1 MLTSFNMTTRID
13 GGAHDGLRGPAHR
26 SESESESDTIPYL
39 QHATGRASGACTSIR
54 VIIFNVMTRIDRGAQ
69 DGLRWPAH
77 RRRARRGGGQ
87 PRRRHGES
95 APVSCK
101 SLIPPRVRIFSW
113 SRARRGGGQ
122 PRRRHGGSPRPSRPI
137 GPSLHVLDLFTR
149 PYLFIDEAGANRVVG
164 TVILRPLQHKQTAS
178 TSIASWVRTLTVAA
192 GANRVVGAVDRRA
205 RPARSGF
212 RCKFCPCPFVVLSAT
227 SWARRPGKIQPQH
240 LNRRDS
246 SAQTKVTA
254 P

>member
-54 VIIFNVMTRIDRGAQ
+54 VISFNVMTRIDRGAQ

-149 PYLFIDEAGANRVVG
+149 PYLNIDEAGANRVVG
-164 TVILRPLQHKQTAS
+164 TVILRPLQH
-178 TSIASWVRTLTVAA
+178 TL
-192 GANRVVGAVDRRA
+192 
-205 RPARSGF
+205 
-212 RCKFCPCPFVVLSAT
+212 
-227 SWARRPGKIQPQH
+227 
-240 LNRRDS
+240 
-246 SAQTKVTA
+246 
-254 P
+254 